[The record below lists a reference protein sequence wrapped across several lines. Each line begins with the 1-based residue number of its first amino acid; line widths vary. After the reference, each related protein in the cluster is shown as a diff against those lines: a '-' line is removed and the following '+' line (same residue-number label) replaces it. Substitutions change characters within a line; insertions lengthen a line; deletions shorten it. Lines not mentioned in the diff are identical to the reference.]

1 MAPPSACCKT
11 KGIVARGKDPP
22 FERLFSIY
30 QCQRDF
36 VGSLEDA
43 EKRRQLDSWNCRR
56 LGHPRTTCKH
66 QRGCVLQS
74 VFSKKSLEKAAQIK
88 VADLPA
94 QAVQEFTILSQGQPY
109 LPLPPSLPPKA
120 VQCLLSRRLAM
131 PLRQELKGHGLRFHL
146 WHGQPAATRW
156 VDNLMVAA

>member
-1 MAPPSACCKT
+1 MSAYKQLVAT
-11 KGIVARGKDPP
+11 VARCAPCFAPRSQTKHVIWERGACKWRLPPHVVKQRPLLRVGKT
-22 FERLFSIY
+22 RLLNRSSPSFVIY

-74 VFSKKSLEKAAQIK
+74 GFSKKSLEKAAQIK
-88 VADLPA
+88 VADS
-94 QAVQEFTILSQGQPY
+94 QAVQEFTILSQ
-109 LPLPPSLPPKA
+109 
-120 VQCLLSRRLAM
+120 
-131 PLRQELKGHGLRFHL
+131 
-146 WHGQPAATRW
+146 
-156 VDNLMVAA
+156 